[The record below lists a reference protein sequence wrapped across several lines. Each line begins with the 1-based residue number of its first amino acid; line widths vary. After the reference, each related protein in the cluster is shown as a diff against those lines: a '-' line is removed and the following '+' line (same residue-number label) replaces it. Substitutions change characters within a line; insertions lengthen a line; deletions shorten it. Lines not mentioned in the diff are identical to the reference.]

1 MIYAA
6 FPQLAGPQSA
16 RRKYCENIVPDKRG
30 CEYRN
35 PSDYRNLAIL
45 TEYKL
50 CRSLSLS
57 TVRTR
62 VRSGRSCGFCDRLF
76 GYF

>member
-1 MIYAA
+1 MQLSLSRLGRKALAA
-6 FPQLAGPQSA
+6 NTA
-16 RRKYCENIVPDKRG
+16 KTIVPDKRG

-35 PSDYRNLAIL
+35 PSDYRDLAML

-50 CRSLSLS
+50 CGSLSLS